1 MSSVDERLRPDP
13 GGGRPGRSLPR
24 LAGPAPGHDES
35 PPWDEYLEAERYA
48 VRPVRPLTQLVA
60 RVGLWTLVGLGCLGG
75 IVALVRPSGSD
86 PAAEASMPE
95 ETVPAPVVRVAEL
108 VVEEW
113 LTATGD
119 DRDRLDA
126 LFVDPPS
133 LRDAGEGVAVERVT
147 SLAGRQVAEGYW
159 AVTVAA
165 DVVETPLVGGP
176 VEGGERGESA
186 TATTA
191 PDEEPQ
197 PTLSRWYVEV
207 GIVGDVE
214 QGLAALTTPA
224 VMPVP
229 PALPDD
235 THVLDV
241 APSDAEPGDPIT
253 EVVDGFLR
261 AMLTGDGDPT
271 RYLAPGV
278 SMTPADPPP
287 FVDVRVE
294 QIVSEP
300 LSDDTEIWILAHVV
314 ATTPGGVERRFTY
327 DLYAV
332 AAVDRWE
339 IVALSGVPTRTV
351 QPAADAG
358 ADS

>member
-1 MSSVDERLRPDP
+1 
-13 GGGRPGRSLPR
+13 
-24 LAGPAPGHDES
+24 
-35 PPWDEYLEAERYA
+35 
-48 VRPVRPLTQLVA
+48 
-60 RVGLWTLVGLGCLGG
+60 VGLGCLGG

-86 PAAEASMPE
+86 PAAQASTPE
-95 ETVPAPVVRVAEL
+95 TTVPAPVVRVAEL

-126 LFVDPPS
+126 LFVEPPS
-133 LRDAGEGVAVERVT
+133 PSEAGEGVAVERVT
-147 SLAGRQVAEGYW
+147 ALTGRRVAEGYW

-165 DVVETPLVGGP
+165 DVVETPLVGEGGQGGQGGEGR
-176 VEGGERGESA
+176 EGGESA
-186 TATTA
+186 ASPTV

-197 PTLSRWYVEV
+197 PTPTRWYVEV

-224 VMPVP
+224 VMPLP

-241 APSDAEPGDPIT
+241 SPSDAEPGDPIT

-300 LSDDTEIWILAHVV
+300 LSDDTEIWILANVV

-351 QPAADAG
+351 QPVTDAG